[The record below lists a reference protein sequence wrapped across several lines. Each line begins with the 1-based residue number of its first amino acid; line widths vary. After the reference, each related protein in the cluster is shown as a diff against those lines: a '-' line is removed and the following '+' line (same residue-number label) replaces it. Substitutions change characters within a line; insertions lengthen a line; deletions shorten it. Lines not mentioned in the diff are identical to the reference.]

1 MRRSARLKSPRLR
14 TQTEPI
20 GLLPGRNLSH
30 NSGMAG
36 PEEQTNSRAA
46 SAPAEDPQ
54 HAKQRQRA
62 RPWVRGVIIA
72 AVIVLILGALI
83 YWLTTRNRVTT
94 DDAYV
99 DGRAVSIAPR
109 VAGAVISLDVN
120 DNQFVH
126 AGDPLIH
133 LDPRPFQLA
142 VAAAQAELD
151 TARAQLAAQRHG
163 QLVSQRNVPAQLAQ
177 AQAQLRSARAA
188 LEKAQNDE
196 QREHQ
201 LSGTATTAQE
211 ADATRVALSQAQ
223 AQVAAA
229 EAQVREQSP
238 VPARLSQVQAQVNQQ
253 EGAQRDAEAKLA
265 QAELDL
271 TWTIVQAPQD
281 GWITKRSVELGDY
294 VSVGQEL
301 LALVS
306 PQIWITANFKENQLV
321 QVRPGQPVRIA
332 IDMYPD
338 LRLRGHVDSIQL
350 GSGSKFSTFPPENA
364 TGNFIKI
371 VQRIPVKID
380 IDSGLDPK
388 LPLPLGSSAEPTIY
402 LP

>member
-1 MRRSARLKSPRLR
+1 
-14 TQTEPI
+14 
-20 GLLPGRNLSH
+20 
-30 NSGMAG
+30 MAG
-36 PEEQTNSRAA
+36 PEEPATSGAA

-62 RPWVRGVIIA
+62 RPWVRGVIIV
-72 AVIVLILGALI
+72 AVVVLLLGALI
-83 YWLTTRNRVTT
+83 YWLSTRNKVTT

-120 DNQFVH
+120 DNEFVH
-126 AGDPLIH
+126 AGDALIH
-133 LDPRPFQLA
+133 LDPRPFELA
-142 VAAAQAELD
+142 VAEAQAELD
-151 TARAQLAAQRHG
+151 TAHAQLAAQRHG
-163 QLVSQRNVPAQLAQ
+163 QLVSERNVPAQLSQ

-188 LEKAQNDE
+188 LEKAENDE
-196 QREHQ
+196 RRERG
-201 LSGTATTAQE
+201 LSGTATTPQE

-223 AQVAAA
+223 AQVAAS

-238 VPARLSQVQAQVNQQ
+238 VPARLSQVQAQVDQQ
-253 EGAQRDAEAKLA
+253 QGAERDAQAKLA

-271 TWTIVQAPQD
+271 NWTVVKAPQD

-294 VSVGQEL
+294 VSVGQQI

-306 PQIWITANFKENQLV
+306 PQIWITANFKENQLERV
-321 QVRPGQPVRIA
+321 HPGQAVRIA
-332 IDMYPD
+332 VDMYPQ
-338 LRLRGHVDSIQL
+338 LRLRGHVDSVQL

-388 LPLPLGSSAEPTIY
+388 LPLPLGSSAEPTIL

>member
-1 MRRSARLKSPRLR
+1 
-14 TQTEPI
+14 
-20 GLLPGRNLSH
+20 
-30 NSGMAG
+30 
-36 PEEQTNSRAA
+36 
-46 SAPAEDPQ
+46 
-54 HAKQRQRA
+54 
-62 RPWVRGVIIA
+62 
-72 AVIVLILGALI
+72 
-83 YWLTTRNRVTT
+83 
-94 DDAYV
+94 
-99 DGRAVSIAPR
+99 
-109 VAGAVISLDVN
+109 
-120 DNQFVH
+120 
-126 AGDPLIH
+126 
-133 LDPRPFQLA
+133 
-142 VAAAQAELD
+142 
-151 TARAQLAAQRHG
+151 
-163 QLVSQRNVPAQLAQ
+163 
-177 AQAQLRSARAA
+177 
-188 LEKAQNDE
+188 
-196 QREHQ
+196 
-201 LSGTATTAQE
+201 
-211 ADATRVALSQAQ
+211 
-223 AQVAAA
+223 
-229 EAQVREQSP
+229 
-238 VPARLSQVQAQVNQQ
+238 VQAQVNQQ

-294 VSVGQEL
+294 LSVGQEI

>member
-1 MRRSARLKSPRLR
+1 LR

-229 EAQVREQSP
+229 EA
-238 VPARLSQVQAQVNQQ
+238 
-253 EGAQRDAEAKLA
+253 AQRDAEAKLA